1 MSSTSTDFTA
11 PATLARHASLS
22 GRMMLTLLR
31 RIAEGRLEF
40 TTPNG
45 EVVAHQSAVPG
56 PDARIVLN
64 NWRMLRRL
72 LFGGDVGF
80 AESFMDGD
88 WSSPDLPSVIEFA
101 SRNQTAFGK
110 AIEASTPARL
120 LNRLLH
126 LRRANTRTGSR
137 RNIEEHYDLG
147 NDFYA
152 TWLDAGMTYSAAL
165 YSAPGQSLEQAQ
177 AAKLARITD
186 LLNLSGGERVLE
198 IGCGWGGLAEHLI
211 RAAGCHVTGITLS
224 PSQLSYARARLTPA
238 ELAERADLRLQDY
251 RDTRGKFDRVVSIE
265 MFEAVGMDY
274 WATYFACV
282 RDRLAAAG
290 SAVLQVITIAD
301 AKFESYR
308 SSPDFIQRHIFPGG
322 MLPSTSGLRRCIA
335 DAGLV
340 LRHEQLFGLSYAAT
354 LAEWRRRFHRAWP
367 ELSRLGFDDRFRR
380 KWDYYLAYCE
390 GGFRAGA
397 IDVGLYTLA
406 HGRS

>member
-1 MSSTSTDFTA
+1 MSSTSTQFIA
-11 PATLARHASLS
+11 PPALARRASLS
-22 GRMMLTLLR
+22 GRVMLTLLR

-40 TTPNG
+40 TTPTG
-45 EVVAHQSAVPG
+45 EIVAHQSDVPG
-56 PDARIVLN
+56 PDARIVLHS
-64 NWRMLRRL
+64 WRMLRRL

-80 AESFMDGD
+80 AESFVDAE

-101 SRNQTAFGK
+101 SRNQTALGK

-147 NDFYA
+147 NDFYR
-152 TWLDAGMTYSAAL
+152 TWLDDGMTYSSAL
-165 YSAPGQSLEQAQ
+165 YTEPGQTLEAAQ
-177 AAKLARITD
+177 AAKLARITE
-186 LLNLSGGERVLE
+186 LLDLSGNERVLE

-211 RAAGCHVTGITLS
+211 RAAGCHVTGVTLS
-224 PSQLSYARARLTPA
+224 PAQLSYARERL
-238 ELAERADLRLQDY
+238 EQSQLATQANLRLQDY
-251 RDTRGKFDRVVSIE
+251 RDITGRFDRVVSIE

-274 WATYFACV
+274 WNTYFTCL
-282 RDRLAAAG
+282 RERLASAG
-290 SAVLQVITIAD
+290 TAVLQVITIAD
-301 AKFESYR
+301 EKFESYR

-322 MLPSTSGLRRCIA
+322 MLPSPTALRRCIA
-335 DAGLV
+335 SAGLV
-340 LRHEQLFGLSYAAT
+340 LKHQELFGLSYAAT

-367 ELSRLGFDDRFRR
+367 ELTKLGFDDRFRR

-397 IDVGLYTLA
+397 IEVGLYTLA
-406 HGRS
+406 HGG